1 MMDSESGVEVA
12 TKAPPLAARA
22 SAKTGLKIGSWTY
35 VLTVFLPMA
44 LLLVIAVF
52 IVSNY
57 QRDALKQ
64 RLRNTVEVLAAEISE
79 EIDTRIHL
87 LQVLALAHSLRRD
100 DLAMF
105 YDYMRNFVELTEHG
119 WFSVALFDPES
130 KSMLLN
136 TLRPF
141 GAPLPYTSAPEL
153 IKRILETK
161 TPQIYGVVARGRI
174 SPEPLIIMG
183 MPIVRDGEV
192 RYILN
197 GTFSPRIIDEILK
210 RHMPEFEGV
219 AAVIDNNFNIAARSR
234 GGEEFIGERATDS
247 IVNSIKNGTGEF
259 FTATTKEG
267 LSVATTYH
275 PISKFGWTVAIGV
288 PTEAFE
294 APIIRTRIVLFL
306 AMSLVASM
314 IIGAVI
320 VLARAENR
328 RSRLEDELHQ
338 ARIDAEI
345 RERTALIQ
353 AMIEAETAN
362 RTKSQ
367 FLANV
372 SHELRT
378 PLNAIIGFSEV
389 MKMGMVS
396 PEKQVEYAGSI
407 HDSGRHLLEIIDD
420 ILDVSV
426 IEAGKLE
433 LSESRLEI
441 GEIIASC
448 LHLFED
454 KAKKS
459 GLELSTEI
467 SPHLPGFVGDKRRIK
482 QILINLLSNSIKF
495 TPAGGKVCVS
505 AGLSSE
511 GGLEITVIDNGI
523 GMDSQGISQAL
534 APFGH
539 VDNELTR
546 THDGTGLGLPLTVG
560 LVAAHGGKLLIES
573 ELGKGSKVRVSF
585 PPERMAT

>member
-1 MMDSESGVEVA
+1 
-12 TKAPPLAARA
+12 
-22 SAKTGLKIGSWTY
+22 
-35 VLTVFLPMA
+35 
-44 LLLVIAVF
+44 
-52 IVSNY
+52 
-57 QRDALKQ
+57 
-64 RLRNTVEVLAAEISE
+64 
-79 EIDTRIHL
+79 
-87 LQVLALAHSLRRD
+87 
-100 DLAMF
+100 
-105 YDYMRNFVELTEHG
+105 
-119 WFSVALFDPES
+119 
-130 KSMLLN
+130 
-136 TLRPF
+136 
-141 GAPLPYTSAPEL
+141 
-153 IKRILETK
+153 
-161 TPQIYGVVARGRI
+161 
-174 SPEPLIIMG
+174 
-183 MPIVRDGEV
+183 
-192 RYILN
+192 
-197 GTFSPRIIDEILK
+197 
-210 RHMPEFEGV
+210 
-219 AAVIDNNFNIAARSR
+219 
-234 GGEEFIGERATDS
+234 
-247 IVNSIKNGTGEF
+247 
-259 FTATTKEG
+259 
-267 LSVATTYH
+267 
-275 PISKFGWTVAIGV
+275 
-288 PTEAFE
+288 
-294 APIIRTRIVLFL
+294 
-306 AMSLVASM
+306 MSLVASM